1 MQPFE
6 QIFLAETGLKLEAGV
21 PLAAYSSF
29 KIGGPARFLPKSL
42 ILITGKGSWNRQAM
56 PVSLLSHRRRL

>member
-42 ILITGKGSWNRQAM
+42 ILINW
-56 PVSLLSHRRRL
+56 